1 MCDINIEYF
10 YIIQKDDSITF
21 TPKPLIRDI
30 IWDYSN
36 SFIPFTDGKRYYVY
50 QDLTFQLIDYYE
62 KAFPYITAQIQKIDE
77 TDKLL
82 PSIIIHNIKQEDT
95 DIIIKNSSK
104 IMTDY
109 INRKFSLFV

>member
-1 MCDINIEYF
+1 MCDIDIEYF
-10 YIIQKDDSITF
+10 HIVPKNDSITF
-21 TPKPLIRDI
+21 TPKHLIRDI

-36 SFIPFTDGKRYYVY
+36 SFIPFTNGKRYYVY
-50 QDLTFQLIDYYE
+50 QDLTFRLIDYYE
-62 KAFPYITAQIQKIDE
+62 TAFPYITAQIHKVDE

-82 PSIIIHNIKQEDT
+82 PSIIIHNIKQKDT